1 MRITCSCVRPIS
13 FLIREL
19 FNLLSDLFFFA
30 QIFKLFPPFL
40 INIICNFLN
49 FFKKTKQLRRRR
61 GDSTWRRAGLTTHTY
76 SFICTWP
83 FMSGECSTTTC
94 IYLMKAHMV
103 CRLWYIQVQAL
114 LFLYFSVCGLHSWSQ
129 LSVTSVFVSIPARLL
144 GVLLFAVGL

>member
-49 FFKKTKQLRRRR
+49 FFKKNKTTEEKERRQHMKKSR
-61 GDSTWRRAGLTTHTY
+61 THN
-76 SFICTWP
+76 SHIFIY
-83 FMSGECSTTTC
+83 M
-94 IYLMKAHMV
+94 HMTV
-103 CRLWYIQVQAL
+103 YVR
-114 LFLYFSVCGLHSWSQ
+114 
-129 LSVTSVFVSIPARLL
+129 
-144 GVLLFAVGL
+144 